1 MSNYPGYGSTVREY
15 RDDPNH
21 QEYRDQPFGA
31 PGVNSFEDVF
41 DQITQNIVKINK
53 GASMIEKGAKLIGTD
68 RDSDGQAGEKIHGV
82 SQDTSKVVSN
92 TSRLFQ
98 QLGRRKLDRTQRL
111 QLEKVKNDF
120 QESVQ
125 RFQTLQKKAL
135 EKAKT
140 ASRMEKPKP
149 APVSPWMDDED
160 DQALL
165 VEDDRRRQ
173 QLMAQEQVID
183 DDLALIREREEQ
195 IRELEGDILDVNEIF
210 RDLGAMI
217 QEQGEQIDTIEANVE
232 KAYTDV
238 EQGTTQLQKAS
249 TYQKKSRKKM
259 CCLVVILLVVVAVVA
274 IIVVIAVKA

>member
-1 MSNYPGYGSTVREY
+1 MSGYPGYGSTVREY
-15 RDDPNH
+15 RDDPNY
-21 QEYRDQPFGA
+21 QEYRDQPQGPAFQQ
-31 PGVNSFEDVF
+31 VFEE
-41 DQITQNIVKINK
+41 ITGNIVKINT
-53 GASMIEKGAKLIGTD
+53 GATKIEKGAKLIGTE

-82 SQDTSKVVSN
+82 SQDTSKIVSN
-92 TSRLFQ
+92 TSKLFQ
-98 QLGRRKLDRTQRL
+98 QLSRRKLDRTQRL

-135 EKAKT
+135 EKART

-149 APVSPWMDDED
+149 KPTSPWMDDED
-160 DQALL
+160 DTARL
-165 VEDDRRRQ
+165 VEDDARRQ

-232 KAYTDV
+232 KAYTHV
-238 EQGTTQLQKAS
+238 EEGTGQLQKAS
-249 TYQKKSRKKM
+249 TYQKKARKKL
-259 CCLVVILLVVVAVVA
+259 CCLVVILLVVAAVIA
-274 IIVVIAVKA
+274 IIVVVAVKS

>member
-1 MSNYPGYGSTVREY
+1 MSGYQGYGSTVREY
-15 RDDPNH
+15 RDDPNYR
-21 QEYRDQPFGA
+21 EYSDQPFGP
-31 PGVNSFEDVF
+31 PGSSSFQNVF

-53 GASMIEKGAKLIGTD
+53 GASMIEKGAKIIGTD
-68 RDSDGQAGEKIHGV
+68 RDSDGQAGEKIHAV
-82 SQDTSKVVSN
+82 SQDTTKVVSN
-92 TSRLFQ
+92 TSKLFR
-98 QLGRRKLDRTQRL
+98 QLAGIKLDRTQRL
-111 QLEKVKNDF
+111 QSEKVKNDF
-120 QESVQ
+120 QESLQ

-149 APVSPWMDDED
+149 KPTSPWMDDDED
-160 DQALL
+160 KARL

-217 QEQGEQIDTIEANVE
+217 HEQGEQIDTIEANVE

-238 EQGTTQLQKAS
+238 EAGTGQLQAAS
-249 TYQKKSRKKM
+249 KYQQKSRKKL
-259 CCLVVILLVVVAVVA
+259 CCLVVILVVVVAVVA
-274 IIVVIAVKA
+274 IIVVIAVKT